1 MLAIESIKGRANVMY
16 VLAAVAVLLLVAS
29 AVLAYDYSRA
39 AGGGEDASD
48 GAREVVSYDDGKF
61 IDKEGY
67 DGGDAKLIYTVVS
80 NPGTDAAGTVKIT
93 DMERDLRSIS
103 YTIFPDSVSY
113 NGVTYNVIGN
123 TVTKNADDRLVD
135 EQGVVYTV
143 SDNTAT
149 ITGYVGDATSASVIF
164 PAKISYNSVE
174 YLVKGVDG
182 TDFQNATIS
191 NLTIIVPVFEDS
203 KIRYTLLG
211 TFMRDNKT
219 LTSLKFIVESDC
231 PCGYG
236 DDKSGMVSLQKG
248 PFTGCTSLK
257 ELVLPNVLDRS
268 DNAFEGCTSLGSEES
283 GYSSENPFVF
293 NTQIPTTWTSDNMF
307 LGCTGIK
314 YIEFGK
320 NVNKILNFQ
329 DSPNNIFS
337 KCNGI
342 KVIYNASSTITEE
355 DIAKCIVNSG
365 SHNVLLFNNP
375 GGTFTKGASITAD
388 SDDTISKITM
398 PEGTYSGVDIPSW
411 SHKDGTARFD
421 SGEDYASFNPW
432 GTANTAYSYY
442 YYALYGTCTVTYHV
456 WYKNNNEVISE
467 VQTQTVVCMYNTKLY
482 DGSTYPNEDLRTKF
496 IYQGGTWI
504 VSDSEYGD
512 FAYSFGEALTLHTDL
527 DLIVYFDGVE
537 SKDLN
542 ITLTIKWD
550 YVNSNKVTTY
560 SKQYTFT
567 GYTYTLPTKEAFCSG
582 MDDAL
587 KELVGVR
594 VTEPNGRAYG
604 FGETVKFFCDLTLT
618 VVSSTEAYKLV
629 CYSNKEMNVNRFFLN
644 YTAVNMI
651 VAAPNTFHYNDETQH
666 LTYWSLNSDGSG
678 TKYYPG
684 DLVPYT
690 GSSYPILYAIWES
703 NDSNVSVTYNLYKN
717 GSEYKSVPKT
727 YAYKEILENLPSD
740 SDADFSRQGYKLIG
754 WSYTPTQNVNF
765 PLDVPV
771 NMRSNLRLYAVWEEV
786 PPTVITDNLLVSK
799 ENAKGDYVF
808 NSIFIGNLAEN
819 DEVQYTVT
827 FLKGENPTEV
837 GVYTVQ
843 IGYKVLRNGADVTK
857 EYYSGY
863 DGTNP
868 VTYQCY
874 NAFLTIYSGDHA
886 TVTD

>member
-1 MLAIESIKGRANVMY
+1 MTIPGLP
-16 VLAAVAVLLLVAS
+16 
-29 AVLAYDYSRA
+29 
-39 AGGGEDASD
+39 GGGEVASD

-80 NPGTDAAGTVKIT
+80 NPGTDAAGTVKII
-93 DMERDLRSIS
+93 DMERDLRSNS

-123 TVTKNADDRLVD
+123 TVTKNADDQLVD

-149 ITGYVGDATSASVIF
+149 ITGYVGDAASASVIF
-164 PAKISYNSVE
+164 PAKISYAGVE

-191 NLTIIVPVFEDS
+191 NLIIIVPVFEDS

-211 TFMRDNKT
+211 TFMRYNKT
-219 LTSLKFIVESDC
+219 LTSLKFIVENDC
-231 PCGYG
+231 PDGYG
-236 DDKSGMVSLQKG
+236 DDKSGVVSLQKG
-248 PFTGCTSLK
+248 PFTGCISLK
-257 ELVLPNVLDRS
+257 ELVLPNRLDRS

-342 KVIYNASSTITEE
+342 KVIYNASATITEDE
-355 DIAKCIVNSG
+355 IAKSIVNSG
-365 SHNVLLFNNP
+365 SHSVLLFNNP
-375 GGTFTKGASITAD
+375 GGTFTKGASITG
-388 SDDTISKITM
+388 SDGTISNITM

-432 GTANTAYSYY
+432 GTADTVYSYY
-442 YYALYGTCTVTYHV
+442 YYALYGTCTITYHTV
-456 WYKNNNEVISE
+456 YYVNGSQQIDT
-467 VQTQTVVCMYNTKLY
+467 QTQIVPCMYNTKLY
-482 DGSTYPNEDLRTKF
+482 DKDTYPNSELREKF
-496 IYQGGTWI
+496 TDKAYWM
-504 VSDSEYGD
+504 VSDSIKGD
-512 FAYSFGEALTLHTDL
+512 FSYSCGDSLTLHTDL
-527 DLIVYFDGVE
+527 DLIGYLDGTWVAT
-537 SKDLN
+537 KPN
-542 ITLTIKWD
+542 TLTIKWD
-550 YVNSNKVTTY
+550 YVHEGTVTTY
-560 SKQYTFT
+560 
-567 GYTYTLPTKEAFCSG
+567 TYEYKPTTYEGTLPSKNEFFTNAKIT
-582 MDDAL
+582 DANIQS
-587 KELVGVR
+587 LVGNKIIA
-594 VTEPNGRAYG
+594 PDGRAYD
-604 FGETVKFFCDLTLT
+604 FSDSFKFFCDLTLT
-618 VVSSTEAYKLV
+618 VISASDGYQEIT
-629 CYSNKEMNVNRFFLN
+629 YSNGGVNPNVERTFLR
-644 YTAVNMI
+644 YTTVNQI
-651 VAAPNTFHYNDETQH
+651 VVAPNTFHYNMETKH
-666 LTYWSLNSDGSG
+666 FTHWTRSSATID
-678 TKYYPG
+678 YPG
-684 DLVPYT
+684 DRITCTDTTELKLYPYWAENT
-690 GSSYPILYAIWES
+690 
-703 NDSNVSVTYNLYKN
+703 VQVTYNLYDSHSITITTYTYGNSVKLPTDST
-717 GSEYKSVPKT
+717 SE
-727 YAYKEILENLPSD
+727 
-740 SDADFSRQGYKLIG
+740 FSRQGYKLIG

-771 NMRSNLRLYAVWEEV
+771 KMRSNLRLYAVWEEE

-799 ENAKGDYVF
+799 ENAKGDYDF
-808 NSIFIGNLAEN
+808 KSIFIGNLAEN

-874 NAFLTIYSGDHA
+874 TAFLTIYSGDHA